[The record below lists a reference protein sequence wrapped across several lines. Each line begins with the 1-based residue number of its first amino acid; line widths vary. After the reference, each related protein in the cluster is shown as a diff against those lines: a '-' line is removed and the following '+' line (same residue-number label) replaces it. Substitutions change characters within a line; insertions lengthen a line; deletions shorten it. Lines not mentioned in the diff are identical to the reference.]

1 MFSSLASVKDLI
13 ASLDGLPS
21 DISDVERMQL
31 KEALRRNIHRLQT
44 PFERTWEMTLAEPHL
59 YAAIKTTID
68 LGIWEAWRSV
78 SGGEKSLDELVNM
91 CKKDCEPNLLRR
103 LMRILIAR
111 DVLVETGVDK
121 FKPNSFSYGL
131 GDPTIAN
138 TMQCAT
144 HHWFPVA
151 LNIPEHLAKTGYQEP
166 KDAEKSPYISMSNNP
181 EGLSFFARCRWR
193 PEFQESFV
201 ACMSSITKWKQN
213 WTEYFD
219 TTHLVDE
226 SVLQSK
232 GPIFVDVGG
241 NSGLDV
247 ARFLEKHPDVPQ
259 DSLVLQDVP
268 DVVAMAKV
276 DTKVKVV
283 AHDFF
288 KPQPVRDSR
297 IYFLHSILHDWPD
310 NLATDILNNLRVAFK
325 KGYSKLVITDV
336 VIPAEKATVMQATHD
351 LCLMGLLSAVERTE
365 ADWRRLLEN
374 AGFRII
380 NVWKDTRGIES
391 VIEAELADNTE

>member
-1 MFSSLASVKDLI
+1 M
-13 ASLDGLPS
+13 
-21 DISDVERMQL
+21 
-31 KEALRRNIHRLQT
+31 
-44 PFERTWEMTLAEPHL
+44 
-59 YAAIKTTID
+59 
-68 LGIWEAWRSV
+68 
-78 SGGEKSLDELVNM
+78 
-91 CKKDCEPNLLRR
+91 
-103 LMRILIAR
+103 MRILIAR
-111 DVLVETGVDK
+111 DVVVETGVDR
-121 FKPNSFSYGL
+121 FKPNNFSYGL
-131 GDPTIAN
+131 GDSTIAA

-151 LNIPEHLAKTGYQEP
+151 LNIPDHLAQIGYQEP
-166 KDAEKSPYISMSNNP
+166 REAEKSAYINMTNNP
-181 EGLSFFARCRWR
+181 EALSFFARCRWR

-219 TTHLVDE
+219 TTHLIDE

-241 NSGLDV
+241 NTGLDV
-247 ARFLEKHPDVPQ
+247 VRFLEKHPDVPEG
-259 DSLVLQDVP
+259 SLVLQDVL
-268 DVVAMAKV
+268 DVIAMAKV
-276 DTKVKVV
+276 DAKIQAM

-310 NLATDILNNLRVAFK
+310 NLATDILLNLKLAFK

-336 VIPAEKATVMQATHD
+336 VIPAEKASAMQATHD
-351 LCLMGLLSAVERTE
+351 LCLMGLLAAVERTE
-365 ADWRRLLEN
+365 ADWRKLLET